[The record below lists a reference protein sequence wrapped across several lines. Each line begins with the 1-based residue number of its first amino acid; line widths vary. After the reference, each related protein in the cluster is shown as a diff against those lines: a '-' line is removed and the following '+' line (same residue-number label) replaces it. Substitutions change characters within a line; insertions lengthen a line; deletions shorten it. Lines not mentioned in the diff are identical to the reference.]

1 MQKFGE
7 KLRIL
12 RKRQGSTLKEL
23 APLTGYATHSH
34 ISEIESG
41 KKKPPLDFVM
51 KVASLFQVSLD
62 QLLNDDLDLD
72 SQ

>member
-1 MQKFGE
+1 VQKFGE

-12 RKRQGSTLKEL
+12 RKRQGITLKEL

-41 KKKPPLDFVM
+41 KKKPPLEFVM
-51 KVASLFQVSLD
+51 KVAKLFHVSLD
-62 QLLNDDLDLD
+62 HLLNDEIELE
-72 SQ
+72 

>member
-12 RKRQGSTLKEL
+12 RKRQGITLKEL

-34 ISEIESG
+34 ISEIESS

-62 QLLNDDLDLD
+62 RLLNDEIELE
-72 SQ
+72 

>member
-12 RKRQGSTLKEL
+12 RKRQGITLKEL
-23 APLTGYATHSH
+23 APLTGYASHSH

-41 KKKPPLDFVM
+41 KKKPPLEFVM

-62 QLLNDDLDLD
+62 RLLNDEIELE
-72 SQ
+72 

>member
-12 RKRQGSTLKEL
+12 RKRQGITLKEL

-41 KKKPPLDFVM
+41 KKKPPLEFVM
-51 KVASLFQVSLD
+51 KVASLFHISLD
-62 QLLNDDLDLD
+62 QLLNDDRDLD
-72 SQ
+72 E